1 MRFEKGHKEN
11 TRKRI
16 VEVASKRFRKDGIA
30 ASGLA
35 GIMTESGLTNGAF
48 YAHFDS
54 KDALV
59 SETLSHV
66 LGEKFIQLEKENDGT
81 LTIEKALKSYL
92 NPSHINGRE
101 KGCPSSALLPEIARQ
116 PDRSKEAY
124 EEGILPYIKTIA
136 TLLSEPDPS
145 KAMSNATAI
154 FGLMVGSLQIARAV
168 SDRSLAEKILEDG
181 VSAALQLAKGCG
193 AWQSPP

>member
-16 VEVASKRFRKDGIA
+16 LEVASKRFRKEGIA

-59 SETLSHV
+59 SEALSNV
-66 LGEKFIQLEKENDGT
+66 LDEKFIQLEKENDGT
-81 LTIEKALKSYL
+81 LTLEKAIRGYL
-92 NPSHINGRE
+92 TPSHIDGRE

-116 PDRSKEAY
+116 PNSTKKVY
-124 EEGILPYIKTIA
+124 EDGILPYIKILA
-136 TLLSEPDPS
+136 TLLPEPESPQT
-145 KAMSNATAI
+145 MPTATAI

-181 VSAALQLAKGCG
+181 VSAALELAKGY
-193 AWQSPP
+193 